1 MVTKMKKTKCMG
13 TSKNKRVMSG
23 GGGGKGR
30 VSRYTKKFRKC
41 YENFLKILESNSNDI
56 KNDDTKIRK
65 MEEWGRLRGIYTY
78 LKSKKLE
85 GDEKTFLEKMEEN
98 LKEKYGNYTGAISC
112 FENDSD
118 STILLEKG
126 CVLEKDYV
134 NSKKD
139 ADIPIV
145 KTKKAQEEAENIKVE
160 TPNEEETQR
169 AEEQTENTREE
180 VRKAQEEAET
190 AREEEEEEEEEK
202 EEEGTQRATAASS
215 TIEGDDQSEAPV
227 SDAPAEE
234 TPATVA
240 EVSNDAVGQ
249 PRTDDAKAK
258 GMNADDEAVDE
269 APAPDALSTIEGNV
283 QSETSV
289 QSNPVGDAGN
299 DNGDSFDPYANIKV
313 VKGDGQGGGRSK
325 RRQKSSRR
333 RRGKSMKSKKG
344 RKTRRR

>member
-1 MVTKMKKTKCMG
+1 MG
-13 TSKNKRVMSG
+13 TSKNKRAMSG

-41 YENFLKILESNSNDI
+41 YENFRNIAESDPNDI

-78 LKSKKLE
+78 LNSKKLE
-85 GDEKTFLEKMEEN
+85 GNNGTFLDKMKVN
-98 LKEKYGNYTGAISC
+98 LGDNFNKYNGAVSC
-112 FENDSD
+112 LENDSA
-118 STILLEKG
+118 ILLKHG

-134 NSKKD
+134 NSKES
-139 ADIPIV
+139 AGIPTV
-145 KTKKAQEEAENIKVE
+145 ETKK
-160 TPNEEETQR
+160 
-169 AEEQTENTREE
+169 AEEQTEEQNEKAREE
-180 VRKAQEEAET
+180 VRKAQEEAEKARQDMQRAQEEAET
-190 AREEEEEEEEEK
+190 ARQDM
-202 EEEGTQRATAASS
+202 QRATAAPS

-249 PRTDDAKAK
+249 PGTDDAAAVVQSTPVGDAENDNDAEAQADNTVGQPEAKKADDEAAVEAPD
-258 GMNADDEAVDE
+258 ADDEAVDE
-269 APAPDALSTIEGNV
+269 APTDAE
-283 QSETSV
+283 
-289 QSNPVGDAGN
+289 
-299 DNGDSFDPYANIKV
+299 
-313 VKGDGQGGGRSK
+313 QGGGRSK
-325 RRQKSSRR
+325 RRQKSSR